1 MHACKVVAESGRPAR
16 VHVDV
21 EIERASSVSFILPR
35 MRVRRPSSFP
45 AGYQPTYGLNLDVPI
60 VEIYIRTLDY

>member
-1 MHACKVVAESGRPAR
+1 MQGRRRERPAGRPAR

-21 EIERASSVSFILPR
+21 DVERASLVSFILPR

-45 AGYQPTYGLNLDVPI
+45 AGYQPTYGLNLDAHVYMLLLI
-60 VEIYIRTLDY
+60 TD